1 MVKDFTWDKI
11 TSIIIASLGACTNYF
26 FGGWDMAFKTI
37 LDSQPQ

>member
-26 FGGWDMAFKTI
+26 LEVGIWLLK
-37 LDSQPQ
+37 QY